1 MKPAASI
8 PPPALTPYQLVE
20 QQYEE
25 LEQMRQNN
33 QLTMAQ
39 YRERVSQLRMKD
51 RNGRLW
57 MIQEQTG
64 QWHVYDGKNW
74 NIANPSDHH

>member
-1 MKPAASI
+1 
-8 PPPALTPYQLVE
+8 
-20 QQYEE
+20 
-25 LEQMRQNN
+25 MRQNN

-39 YRERVSQLRMKD
+39 YRERVSQLRVKD